1 MPPPPR
7 PPPQRP
13 ASTRAGRVNLFS
25 SQPPPL
31 PNQRNP
37 PHRRLPLPPLPPRR
51 RRPKNHDERPPSQE
65 QERAAAGPG
74 AHSPA
79 FRAAH
84 LRTAYRKP
92 VPPVAASGEG
102 EALLAADPTD
112 AAAGRA
118 VVVGPSGLSFRL
130 PGAPFDF
137 QFSYSEAP
145 RAPPLAIREP
155 AFLPFAPP
163 TMPRPW
169 TGKAPLLT
177 KEEKARRRGVRL
189 HTPLGQEPPKTVS
202 AHGIMMEVRG
212 RRQLDLARV
221 SPGDGRS
228 REEVLGE
235 PLTRAEVRAL
245 VKPHISHNRQLNIG
259 RDGLT
264 HNMLEMIHCHWRRQ
278 EICKVRC
285 RGVPTVDMKNL
296 CHHLEEKSGGKVIHR
311 VGGVVFLYRG
321 RNYNPRTR
329 PRYPL
334 MLWKP
339 ATPVYP
345 KLIQEAPEGLTKEEA
360 EEMRRR
366 GHDLLPI
373 CKLAKNGI
381 YISLVKDVRDAFEG
395 NDLVKIDCEGLNP
408 SDYKKIGAKLRDLV
422 PCVLLSFDNEQI
434 LMYRG
439 KEWKSRYSKPLSL
452 IPKVPKNNPAVS
464 SDMSSSD
471 TDEAISD
478 TDEATDTN
486 TQVAIRE
493 VLGPKMFK
501 LWKSAVESSLALLL
515 DDTEVND
522 LTPDSLLSRVEEFN
536 VTSQAVEHSFPALL
550 VASDDRNSEV
560 LSAEIMEDESETGS
574 AGYQDHHLNQS
585 PDPTGDE
592 LFEFDMI
599 ERLELSAPLGSLPID
614 TMIEELKN
622 D

>member
-1 MPPPPR
+1 MPPPP

-13 ASTRAGRVNLFS
+13 APSRAGRANLFS
-25 SQPPPL
+25 SPPPPL
-31 PNQRNP
+31 PNRRNP
-37 PHRRLPLPPLPPRR
+37 QHRPLPLPPLAPRR
-51 RRPKNHDERPPSQE
+51 RHPKNHDEQPSHE
-65 QERAAAGPG
+65 QEPTAAGPRTTN
-74 AHSPA
+74 PA
-79 FRAAH
+79 FRAPH

-92 VPPVAASGEG
+92 VPPAAAAGKG

-130 PGAPFDF
+130 PDAPFDF

-177 KEEKARRRGVRL
+177 KEEKARRRGVLAAHAARAGAAEDGERPRD
-189 HTPLGQEPPKTVS
+189 HDGDEGEEAAGPGQGEPRRRQEPGGS
-202 AHGIMMEVRG
+202 AWGAAHPCRG
-212 RRQLDLARV
+212 ARARQTPYLAQPAAQHRR
-221 SPGDGRS
+221 
-228 REEVLGE
+228 
-235 PLTRAEVRAL
+235 
-245 VKPHISHNRQLNIG
+245 

-285 RGVPTVDMKNL
+285 RGVPTVDMNNL
-296 CHHLEEKSGGKVIHR
+296 CYHLEEKSGGKIIHR

-321 RNYNPRTR
+321 RNYDPRTR

-345 KLIQEAPEGLTKEEA
+345 NLIQEAPEGLTKEEA
-360 EEMRRR
+360 DEMRRKGR
-366 GHDLLPI
+366 DLLPI

-381 YISLVKDVRDAFEG
+381 YITLVKDVRDAFEA

-439 KEWKSRYSKPLSL
+439 KEWKSRYSKPLTL
-452 IPKVPKNNPAVS
+452 IPKVPKNNPSVS
-464 SDMSSSD
+464 PDLSSSD
-471 TDEAISD
+471 TV
-478 TDEATDTN
+478 EATDAK

-501 LWKSAVESSLALLL
+501 LWKSAVESSLALVL
-515 DDTEVND
+515 DDSEVNG
-522 LTPDSLLSRVEEFN
+522 LTPDSLLTRVEEFS

-550 VASDDRNSEV
+550 MANGDGNPEV
-560 LSAEIMEDESETGS
+560 LSAELMEDESETGS
-574 AGYQDHHLNQS
+574 AGHQEDQHEQS
-585 PDPTGDE
+585 PDHSDDE
-592 LFEFDMI
+592 HFEHDMF
-599 ERLELSAPLGSLPID
+599 ECLESSAPLGSLPID
-614 TMIEELKN
+614 TMVEQLNSE
-622 D
+622 

>member
-1 MPPPPR
+1 MPPPP
-7 PPPQRP
+7 PQGP
-13 ASTRAGRVNLFS
+13 VPSHAGRANLFS
-25 SQPPPL
+25 APPPPL
-31 PNQRNP
+31 SNRRYPHQRS
-37 PHRRLPLPPLPPRR
+37 LPLPPVSPGRR
-51 RRPKNHDERPPSQE
+51 DPKNHSRQPSQE
-65 QERAAAGPG
+65 VEPTDSGPRRT
-74 AHSPA
+74 ASTNPA

-92 VPPVAASGEG
+92 VPPAAAAGEG

-112 AAAGRA
+112 AASGRT

-189 HTPLGQEPPKTVS
+189 HTPLGQEPRQTVS
-202 AHGIMMEVRG
+202 AHGIMMEVRE
-212 RRQLDLARV
+212 RRQMDLARV

-235 PLTRAEVRAL
+235 PLTPSEVRAL

-296 CHHLEEKSGGKVIHR
+296 CYHLEEKSGGKVIHR

-321 RNYNPRTR
+321 RHYDPRTR

-345 KLIQEAPEGLTKEEA
+345 KLIKEAPEGLTKEEA
-360 EEMRRR
+360 DEMRRK

-381 YISLVKDVRDAFEG
+381 YITLVKDVRDAFEG
-395 NDLVKIDCEGLNP
+395 NDL
-408 SDYKKIGAKLRDLV
+408 DLV
-422 PCVLLSFDNEQI
+422 PCVLLSFDDEQI

-439 KEWKSRYSKPLSL
+439 KEWKSRYSKPLTL
-452 IPKVPKNNPAVS
+452 IPKVPKNNLAMS
-464 SDMSSSD
+464 SDMNSSD
-471 TDEAISD
+471 TD
-478 TDEATDTN
+478 
-486 TQVAIRE
+486 QVAIRE
-493 VLGPKMFK
+493 VLRPKMFK
-501 LWKSAVESSLALLL
+501 LWKSAVDSSLALLL
-515 DDTEVND
+515 DDAEAND
-522 LTPDSLLSRVEEFN
+522 LAPDSLLTLVEEFS
-536 VTSQAVEHSFPALL
+536 VTSQAAEHSFPALL
-550 VASDDRNSEV
+550 VTNGEV
-560 LSAEIMEDESETGS
+560 NTESLSAEYINDEPETSIFGNEE
-574 AGYQDHHLNQS
+574 GRQLEQS
-585 PDPTGDE
+585 PDLCDDE
-592 LFEFDMI
+592 HFELDMF
-599 ERLELSAPLGSLPID
+599 ERLESSVPLGSLPID
-614 TMIEELKN
+614 SMIEQLNSE
-622 D
+622 

>member
-1 MPPPPR
+1 M
-7 PPPQRP
+7 
-13 ASTRAGRVNLFS
+13 
-25 SQPPPL
+25 
-31 PNQRNP
+31 
-37 PHRRLPLPPLPPRR
+37 
-51 RRPKNHDERPPSQE
+51 
-65 QERAAAGPG
+65 
-74 AHSPA
+74 
-79 FRAAH
+79 
-84 LRTAYRKP
+84 
-92 VPPVAASGEG
+92 PPVAASGEG
-102 EALLAADPTD
+102 EALLAADPDD
-112 AAAGRA
+112 AASGRA

-130 PGAPFDF
+130 PDAPFDF

-189 HTPLGQEPPKTVS
+189 HTPLGQEPPQTVS

-212 RRQLDLARV
+212 RRQRDLARV

-228 REEVLGE
+228 REGVLGE
-235 PLTRAEVRAL
+235 PLTSAEVRAL

-296 CHHLEEKSGGKVIHR
+296 CYHLEEKSGGKVIHR

-321 RNYNPRTR
+321 RHYDPRTR

-345 KLIQEAPEGLTKEEA
+345 KLIQGAPEGLTKDEA
-360 EEMRRR
+360 DEMRRKGR
-366 GHDLLPI
+366 DLPPI

-381 YISLVKDVRDAFEG
+381 YITLVKDVQDAFEA
-395 NDLVKIDCEGLNP
+395 NDLAKIDCEGLNP

-439 KEWKSRYSKPLSL
+439 KEWKSRYSKPLTL
-452 IPKVPKNNPAVS
+452 IPKVPKSNPAVS
-464 SDMSSSD
+464 FDMSGSD
-471 TDEAISD
+471 EVIDAH
-478 TDEATDTN
+478 

-493 VLGPKMFK
+493 VLRPKMFK
-501 LWKSAVESSLALLL
+501 LWENAVDSSLALLL
-515 DDTEVND
+515 EDTEANN
-522 LTPDSLLSRVEEFN
+522 LTPDSLLKRVEEFS
-536 VTSQAVEHSFPALL
+536 VASQAVEHSFPALL
-550 VASDDRNSEV
+550 VTDSEV
-560 LSAEIMEDESETGS
+560 NMESLSAEYINDESETS
-574 AGYQDHHLNQS
+574 IAGNKEGQLEQS
-585 PDPTGDE
+585 PLHEDE
-592 LFEFDMI
+592 NFELDML
-599 ERLELSAPLGSLPID
+599 ERLESSAPLGSLPID
-614 TMIEELKN
+614 TMIKQLNGE
-622 D
+622 

>member
-1 MPPPPR
+1 MAPPPPPPSPSPQR
-7 PPPQRP
+7 PPP
-13 ASTRAGRVNLFS
+13 SRAGGANLFS
-25 SQPPPL
+25 SPPPPL
-31 PNQRNP
+31 PNLHDP
-37 PHRRLPLPPLPPRR
+37 SHRPIPSPPPLPSRSHRHLPRR
-51 RRPKNHDERPPSQE
+51 RHGQPPPSTTN
-65 QERAAAGPG
+65 
-74 AHSPA
+74 PA
-79 FRAAH
+79 FRTPH
-84 LRTAYRKP
+84 LRTSYRKP
-92 VPPVAASGEG
+92 IPPVTASSSGDET
-102 EALLAADPTD
+102 LLAADTAEAED
-112 AAAGRA
+112 GRA
-118 VVVGPSGLSFRL
+118 VVVGPSGVSFRL

-145 RAPPLAIREP
+145 GAAPLAIREP

-189 HTPLGQEPPKTVS
+189 HRPLGEAPPERVS
-202 AHGIMMEVRG
+202 AHGIVMEVRG
-212 RRQLDLARV
+212 RRKLDLARV

-235 PLTRAEVRAL
+235 PLTAAEVRDL

-278 EICKVRC
+278 EICK
-285 RGVPTVDMKNL
+285 
-296 CHHLEEKSGGKVIHR
+296 EKSGGKVIHR

-360 EEMRRR
+360 DEMRRR
-366 GHDLLPI
+366 GQDLRPI

-381 YISLVKDVRDAFEG
+381 YIYLVRDVRDAFEG

-422 PCVLLSFDNEQI
+422 PCILLSFDNEQI
-434 LMYRG
+434 LMFRG
-439 KEWKSRYSKPLSL
+439 KKWKSRYPKPLTL
-452 IPKVPKNNPAVS
+452 VPKIRKDNLPIS
-464 SDMSSSD
+464 SDESSS
-471 TDEAISD
+471 
-478 TDEATDTN
+478 DEATDADDYMTE
-486 TQVAIRE
+486 RE
-493 VLGPKMFK
+493 VLRPRMFK
-501 LWKSAVESSLALLL
+501 LWTNAIESSVALLL
-515 DDTEVND
+515 DNTEVD
-522 LTPDSLLSRVEEFN
+522 ALTPDSLLTRVEDFS

-550 VASDDRNSEV
+550 VANDEANSDVLNAECSEDRP
-560 LSAEIMEDESETGS
+560 ETGTIVP
-574 AGYQDHHLNQS
+574 QQNEFTQPPDVTEDDH
-585 PDPTGDE
+585 
-592 LFEFDMI
+592 FEDDML
-599 ERLELSAPLGSLPID
+599 ERLESSVPLGALPID
-614 TMIEELKN
+614 AVVKQLDEE
-622 D
+622 

>member
-1 MPPPPR
+1 MPPPP

-13 ASTRAGRVNLFS
+13 APSRAGRANLFS
-25 SQPPPL
+25 SPPPPL
-31 PNQRNP
+31 PNRRNP
-37 PHRRLPLPPLPPRR
+37 LHRPLPLPPLPPRR
-51 RRPKNHDERPPSQE
+51 RHPKNHDEQPSRE
-65 QERAAAGPG
+65 QEPTAAGPRTTN
-74 AHSPA
+74 PA
-79 FRAAH
+79 FQAPH

-92 VPPVAASGEG
+92 VPPAAAAGKG

-130 PGAPFDF
+130 PDAPFDF

-169 TGKAPLLT
+169 TGKAPLLS

-212 RRQLDLARV
+212 RRQRDLARV
-221 SPGDGRS
+221 SPGDGRT

-285 RGVPTVDMKNL
+285 RGVPTVDMNNL
-296 CHHLEEKSGGKVIHR
+296 CYHLEEKSGGKIIHR

-321 RNYNPRTR
+321 RNYDPRTR

-360 EEMRRR
+360 DEMRRKGR
-366 GHDLLPI
+366 DLLPI

-381 YISLVKDVRDAFEG
+381 YITLVKDVQDAFEA

-439 KEWKSRYSKPLSL
+439 KEWKSRYSKPLTL
-452 IPKVPKNNPAVS
+452 IPKVPKNNPSVS
-464 SDMSSSD
+464 PDLSSSD
-471 TDEAISD
+471 TV
-478 TDEATDTN
+478 EATDAN

-501 LWKSAVESSLALLL
+501 LWKSAVESSLALVL
-515 DDTEVND
+515 DDAEVNG
-522 LTPDSLLSRVEEFN
+522 LTPDSLLTRVEEFS

-550 VASDDRNSEV
+550 MANGDGNPEV
-560 LSAEIMEDESETGS
+560 LNAELMEDESETGS
-574 AGYQDHHLNQS
+574 AGHQEDQHEQS
-585 PDPTGDE
+585 PDHSDDKH
-592 LFEFDMI
+592 FEHDMF
-599 ERLELSAPLGSLPID
+599 ERLESSVPLGSLPID
-614 TMIEELKN
+614 TMIEQLNSE
-622 D
+622 

>member
-1 MPPPPR
+1 MPP

-13 ASTRAGRVNLFS
+13 APSRAGRVNLFS
-25 SQPPPL
+25 APPPPL
-31 PNQRNP
+31 SNRRYPQ
-37 PHRRLPLPPLPPRR
+37 HRSLSLPPLPPRR
-51 RRPKNHDERPPSQE
+51 RPPKDYAE
-65 QERAAAGPG
+65 QHSEEHEPTDSGPRASAATNNN
-74 AHSPA
+74 PA

-92 VPPVAASGEG
+92 VPRVAAAGEG
-102 EALLAADPTD
+102 EALLAADPAD
-112 AAAGRA
+112 AASGRA

-189 HTPLGQEPPKTVS
+189 HTPLGQEPPQTVS
-202 AHGIMMEVRG
+202 PHGIMMEVRG
-212 RRQLDLARV
+212 RRQRDLARV
-221 SPGDGRS
+221 SPGDGRT

-235 PLTRAEVRAL
+235 PLTPAEVRAL

-264 HNMLEMIHCHWRRQ
+264 HNMLEMVHCHWRRQ

-285 RGVPTVDMKNL
+285 RGVPTVDMNNL
-296 CHHLEEKSGGKVIHR
+296 CYHLEEKSGGKVIHR
-311 VGGVVFLYRG
+311 VGGVIFLYRG
-321 RNYNPRTR
+321 RHYDPRTR

-345 KLIQEAPEGLTKEEA
+345 KLIKEAPEGLTKEEA
-360 EEMRRR
+360 DEMRRK
-366 GHDLLPI
+366 GCVLPPI

-381 YISLVKDVRDAFEG
+381 YITLVKDVRDAFEG

-439 KEWKSRYSKPLSL
+439 KEWKSRYSKPLTL
-452 IPKVPKNNPAVS
+452 IPKVPKNYPTMPLPSSVS
-464 SDMSSSD
+464 VSDVD
-471 TDEAISD
+471 D
-478 TDEATDTN
+478 ATDADEVT
-486 TQVAIRE
+486 VRE
-493 VLGPKMFK
+493 VLRLKMFK
-501 LWKSAVESSLALLL
+501 LWESAVDSSLALLL
-515 DDTEVND
+515 DEAEANH
-522 LTPDSLLSRVEEFN
+522 LTPDSLLTRVEEFS

-550 VASDDRNSEV
+550 VASREADTES
-560 LSAEIMEDESETGS
+560 LSAEYINDESETS
-574 AGYQDHHLNQS
+574 IAGNEEDQLEQT
-585 PDPTGDE
+585 PDLSSDE
-592 LFEFDMI
+592 HFELDML
-599 ERLELSAPLGSLPID
+599 ERLESSVPLGSLPID
-614 TMIEELKN
+614 TMIEQLNSE
-622 D
+622 

>member
-1 MPPPPR
+1 MPPP

-13 ASTRAGRVNLFS
+13 APSRAARANLFS
-25 SQPPPL
+25 APPPPL
-31 PNQRNP
+31 SNRRYPQ
-37 PHRRLPLPPLPPRR
+37 HRSLPLPPLPPRR
-51 RRPKNHDERPPSQE
+51 RHPKNHAE
-65 QERAAAGPG
+65 QHSEEHEPKGGGPRATAATN
-74 AHSPA
+74 SPA

-92 VPPVAASGEG
+92 VPRVAAAGEG
-102 EALLAADPTD
+102 EALLAADPAD
-112 AAAGRA
+112 AASGRA

-189 HTPLGQEPPKTVS
+189 HTPLGQEPPQTVS
-202 AHGIMMEVRG
+202 PHGIMMEVRD
-212 RRQLDLARV
+212 RRQRDLARV
-221 SPGDGRS
+221 SPGDGRT

-235 PLTRAEVRAL
+235 PLTPAEVHAL

-264 HNMLEMIHCHWRRQ
+264 HNMLEMVHCHWRRQ

-285 RGVPTVDMKNL
+285 RGVPTVDMNNL
-296 CHHLEEKSGGKVIHR
+296 CYHLEEKSGGKVIHR

-321 RNYNPRTR
+321 RNYDPRTR
-329 PRYPL
+329 PHYPL

-345 KLIQEAPEGLTKEEA
+345 KLIKEAPEGLTKEEA
-360 EEMRRR
+360 DEMRRKGR
-366 GHDLLPI
+366 DLPPI

-381 YISLVKDVRDAFEG
+381 YITLVKDVRDAFEG

-439 KEWKSRYSKPLSL
+439 KEWKSRYWKPLTL
-452 IPKVPKNNPAVS
+452 IPKVPNNYPTMPSDVS
-464 SDMSSSD
+464 GSDVN
-471 TDEAISD
+471 
-478 TDEATDTN
+478 EATDADEVT
-486 TQVAIRE
+486 VRE
-493 VLGPKMFK
+493 VLRPKMFK
-501 LWKSAVESSLALLL
+501 LWKSAVDSSLALLL
-515 DDTEVND
+515 DDAEANH
-522 LTPDSLLSRVEEFN
+522 LTPDSLLTRVEEFSI
-536 VTSQAVEHSFPALL
+536 TSQAVEHSFPALL
-550 VASDDRNSEV
+550 VANCEMNTESP
-560 LSAEIMEDESETGS
+560 SAEYTIDEPGTSI
-574 AGYQDHHLNQS
+574 ARNQDDQLEQT
-585 PDPTGDE
+585 PDLSSDE
-592 LFEFDMI
+592 HFELDML
-599 ERLELSAPLGSLPID
+599 ERLESSAPLGSLPID
-614 TMIEELKN
+614 TMIEQLNSE
-622 D
+622 

>member
-1 MPPPPR
+1 MPP

-13 ASTRAGRVNLFS
+13 ASSRAGRANLFS
-25 SQPPPL
+25 SPPPSL
-31 PNQRNP
+31 PKPRNLQN
-37 PHRRLPLPPLPPRR
+37 RSVPLPPLPRR
-51 RRPKNHDERPPSQE
+51 RRHPRNHDELPSQE
-65 QERAAAGPG
+65 QQLTDPAPRTNTTN
-74 AHSPA
+74 PA
-79 FRAAH
+79 FRTAH

-189 HTPLGQEPPKTVS
+189 HTPLGQEPPQTVS

-235 PLTRAEVRAL
+235 PLTPAEVRAL

-285 RGVPTVDMKNL
+285 RGVPTVDMNNL
-296 CHHLEEKSGGKVIHR
+296 CYHLEEKSGGKVIHR
-311 VGGVVFLYRG
+311 VGGVIFLYRG
-321 RNYNPRTR
+321 RHYDPRTR

-339 ATPVYP
+339 ATPVFP
-345 KLIQEAPEGLTKEEA
+345 KLIKEVPEGLTKEEA
-360 EEMRRR
+360 DEMRRK

-439 KEWKSRYSKPLSL
+439 KEWKSRYSKPLTL
-452 IPKVPKNNPAVS
+452 IPKNNLAMPSDVS
-464 SDMSSSD
+464 
-471 TDEAISD
+471 TSD
-478 TDEATDTN
+478 TDEATDAN
-486 TQVAIRE
+486 NQVAIRE
-493 VLGPKMFK
+493 VLRPKMFK
-501 LWKSAVESSLALLL
+501 LWKSALESSLALLL
-515 DDTEVND
+515 DDAEVND
-522 LTPDSLLSRVEEFN
+522 LTPDSLLTRVEEFS

-550 VASDDRNSEV
+550 VGNGEGNPEV
-560 LSAEIMEDESETGS
+560 LSAEHIEDESDTGGP
-574 AGYQDHHLNQS
+574 GYQEGPFEQS
-585 PDPTGDE
+585 PDHSDDE
-592 LFEFDMI
+592 HFEFDMF
-599 ERLELSAPLGSLPID
+599 ERMESSAPLGSLPID
-614 TMIEELKN
+614 TMIERMNSE
-622 D
+622 

>member
-1 MPPPPR
+1 MPP

-13 ASTRAGRVNLFS
+13 APSRAGRANLFS
-25 SQPPPL
+25 APPPPL
-31 PNQRNP
+31 CNRHYPQ
-37 PHRRLPLPPLPPRR
+37 HCSLPLPPLSPRR
-51 RRPKNHDERPPSQE
+51 RHPKNHAEQRSQE
-65 QERAAAGPG
+65 QQEPADGGPRATT
-74 AHSPA
+74 SNDNPA

-92 VPPVAASGEG
+92 VPPVAAAGGG
-102 EALLAADPTD
+102 EALLAADPAD
-112 AAAGRA
+112 AASGRA

-137 QFSYSEAP
+137 QFSYSEGP

-189 HTPLGQEPPKTVS
+189 HTPLGQEPPQTVS
-202 AHGIMMEVRG
+202 PHGIMMEVRG
-212 RRQLDLARV
+212 RRQRDLARV
-221 SPGDGRS
+221 SPGDGRT
-228 REEVLGE
+228 RDEVLGE
-235 PLTRAEVRAL
+235 PLTPAEVRAL

-296 CHHLEEKSGGKVIHR
+296 CYHLEEKSGGKVIHR

-321 RNYNPRTR
+321 RHYDPRTR

-345 KLIQEAPEGLTKEEA
+345 KLIREVPEGLTKEEA
-360 EEMRRR
+360 DEMRSKGR
-366 GHDLLPI
+366 DLPPI

-381 YISLVKDVRDAFEG
+381 YITLVKDVRDAFEG

-439 KEWKSRYSKPLSL
+439 KEWKSRYSKPLTL
-452 IPKVPKNNPAVS
+452 IPKVPKNNPTVS
-464 SDMSSSD
+464 SHVSGSD
-471 TDEAISD
+471 A
-478 TDEATDTN
+478 DEATDVGA
-486 TQVAIRE
+486 QVAVRE
-493 VLGPKMFK
+493 VLRPKMFK
-501 LWKSAVESSLALLL
+501 LWKSAVDSSLALLL
-515 DDTEVND
+515 DDAEANN
-522 LTPDSLLSRVEEFN
+522 LTPDSLLTRVEEFSI
-536 VTSQAVEHSFPALL
+536 TSQAVEHSFPALV
-550 VASDDRNSEV
+550 VANHEV
-560 LSAEIMEDESETGS
+560 NTESISAEYINDESETS
-574 AGYQDHHLNQS
+574 IAAGNQEENQLEQS
-585 PDPTGDE
+585 PDLSNDE
-592 LFEFDMI
+592 QFELDML
-599 ERLELSAPLGSLPID
+599 ERLESSVPLGSLPID
-614 TMIEELKN
+614 TMMEQLNSE
-622 D
+622 

>member
-1 MPPPPR
+1 MPP

-13 ASTRAGRVNLFS
+13 APSRAGRANLFS
-25 SQPPPL
+25 APPPPL
-31 PNQRNP
+31 SNRRYPQ
-37 PHRRLPLPPLPPRR
+37 HRSLPLPPLPPRR
-51 RRPKNHDERPPSQE
+51 RHPKNHADQHSEEHEPTDGGP
-65 QERAAAGPG
+65 RATTATN
-74 AHSPA
+74 SPA

-92 VPPVAASGEG
+92 VPRVAAAGEG
-102 EALLAADPTD
+102 EALLAADPAD
-112 AAAGRA
+112 AASGRA

-169 TGKAPLLT
+169 TGRAPLLT

-189 HTPLGQEPPKTVS
+189 HTPLGQEPPQTVS
-202 AHGIMMEVRG
+202 PHGIMMEVRD
-212 RRQLDLARV
+212 RRQRDLGKV
-221 SPGDGRS
+221 SPGDGRT

-235 PLTRAEVRAL
+235 PLTPAEVRAL

-264 HNMLEMIHCHWRRQ
+264 HNMLEMVHCHWRRQ

-285 RGVPTVDMKNL
+285 RGVPTVDMNNL
-296 CHHLEEKSGGKVIHR
+296 CYHLEEKSGGKVIHR

-321 RNYNPRTR
+321 RHYDPRTR

-339 ATPVYP
+339 ASPVYP
-345 KLIQEAPEGLTKEEA
+345 KLIKEAPEGLTKEEA
-360 EEMRRR
+360 DEMRRKGR
-366 GHDLLPI
+366 DLPPI

-381 YISLVKDVRDAFEG
+381 YITLVKDVRDAFEG
-395 NDLVKIDCEGLNP
+395 NDLAKIDCEGLNP

-439 KEWKSRYSKPLSL
+439 KEWKSRYSKPLTL
-452 IPKVPKNNPAVS
+452 IPKVPKNYPMSSNVTS
-464 SDMSSSD
+464 SDVDED
-471 TDEAISD
+471 TDAD
-478 TDEATDTN
+478 KVT
-486 TQVAIRE
+486 VRE
-493 VLGPKMFK
+493 VLRPKIFK
-501 LWKSAVESSLALLL
+501 LWESAVDSSLALLL
-515 DDTEVND
+515 DDAEANH
-522 LTPDSLLSRVEEFN
+522 LTPDSLLTRVEEFN
-536 VTSQAVEHSFPALL
+536 ITSQAVEHSFPALL
-550 VASDDRNSEV
+550 VANCEV
-560 LSAEIMEDESETGS
+560 NAESPSAEYINDESETSIAGS
-574 AGYQDHHLNQS
+574 QEDQLEQPS
-585 PDPTGDE
+585 DLSSDE
-592 LFEFDMI
+592 HFELDML
-599 ERLELSAPLGSLPID
+599 ERLESSVPLGSLPID
-614 TMIEELKN
+614 TMIEQLNSE
-622 D
+622 

>member
-1 MPPPPR
+1 MP

-13 ASTRAGRVNLFS
+13 VPSRTGRVNLFS
-25 SQPPPL
+25 APPPPL
-31 PNQRNP
+31 SNRRNP
-37 PHRRLPLPPLPPRR
+37 QHRSLPLPPLPPRR
-51 RRPKNHDERPPSQE
+51 RDPKNHAEQPSQE
-65 QERAAAGPG
+65 QDPTDSGPRKRV
-74 AHSPA
+74 ATTNPA
-79 FRAAH
+79 FRASH

-92 VPPVAASGEG
+92 VPPVAAAGEG
-102 EALLAADPTD
+102 EALLTANPED
-112 AAAGRA
+112 AASGRA

-169 TGKAPLLT
+169 TGKPPLLT

-189 HTPLGQEPPKTVS
+189 HTPLGQEPPQTVS
-202 AHGIMMEVRG
+202 AHGIMMEVKG
-212 RRQLDLARV
+212 RRQRDLARV
-221 SPGDGRS
+221 SPGDGRI

-235 PLTRAEVRAL
+235 PLTPAEVRAL

-285 RGVPTVDMKNL
+285 RGVPTVDMNNL
-296 CHHLEEKSGGKVIHR
+296 CYHLEEKSGGKVIHR

-321 RNYNPRTR
+321 RHYNPRTR

-339 ATPVYP
+339 ATPEYP
-345 KLIQEAPEGLTKEEA
+345 KLIQETPEGLTKEEA
-360 EEMRRR
+360 DDMRRK

-381 YISLVKDVRDAFEG
+381 YITLVKDVRDAFEA
-395 NDLVKIDCEGLNP
+395 NDLAKIDCEGLNP

-422 PCVLLSFDNEQI
+422 PCVLLSFHNEQI

-439 KEWKSRYSKPLSL
+439 KEWKSRYPKPLTL
-452 IPKVPKNNPAVS
+452 IPKVPKDDPAVS

-471 TDEAISD
+471 EVTDAH
-478 TDEATDTN
+478 
-486 TQVAIRE
+486 TQVAMRE
-493 VLGPKMFK
+493 VLRPKMFK
-501 LWKSAVESSLALLL
+501 LWKSAVDSSLALLL
-515 DDTEVND
+515 DDTEAND
-522 LTPDSLLSRVEEFN
+522 LTPDSLLTKVEEFSI
-536 VTSQAVEHSFPALL
+536 TSQAVEHSFPALL
-550 VASDDRNSEV
+550 VADGEV
-560 LSAEIMEDESETGS
+560 NTELSAEYINDESEKS
-574 AGYQDHHLNQS
+574 IAGNKEGQLEQQS
-585 PDPTGDE
+585 LHEDE
-592 LFEFDMI
+592 NFELDMF
-599 ERLELSAPLGSLPID
+599 ERLESSAPLGSLPID
-614 TMIEELKN
+614 IMINQLNSE
-622 D
+622 

>member
-1 MPPPPR
+1 MPPPQ
-7 PPPQRP
+7 PQRP
-13 ASTRAGRVNLFS
+13 GPSRAGRANLFS
-25 SQPPPL
+25 APPPPL
-31 PNQRNP
+31 SNLYDPQHRSLPVP
-37 PHRRLPLPPLPPRR
+37 PLPSHRRLPQNRR
-51 RRPKNHDERPPSQE
+51 HERPPR
-65 QERAAAGPG
+65 EREPPSAP
-74 AHSPA
+74 SNEKENTNPA
-79 FRAAH
+79 FRAPH

-92 VPPVAASGEG
+92 VPPVAAAGEG
-102 EALLAADPTD
+102 EALLAADPRD
-112 AAAGRA
+112 AAEGRS
-118 VVVGPSGLSFRL
+118 VVVGPSGVSFRL

-145 RAPPLAIREP
+145 RTVPLAIREP

-177 KEEKARRRGVRL
+177 KGEKARRRGMRL

-212 RRQLDLARV
+212 RRQRDLARV
-221 SPGDGRS
+221 NPGDGRN

-235 PLTRAEVRAL
+235 PLTPAEVRAL

-264 HNMLEMIHCHWRRQ
+264 HNMLEMVHCHWRRQ

-285 RGVPTVDMKNL
+285 RGVPTVDMNNL

-345 KLIQEAPEGLTKEEA
+345 KLIQQAPEGLTKEEA
-360 EEMRRR
+360 DEMRRR
-366 GHDLLPI
+366 GQDLLPI

-395 NDLVKIDCEGLNP
+395 HDLVKINCEGLNP

-422 PCVLLSFDNEQI
+422 PCVLLSFDNEHI
-434 LMYRG
+434 LMFRG
-439 KEWKSRYSKPLSL
+439 KEWKSRYSKPLTL
-452 IPKVPKNNPAVS
+452 IPKIRKNYLATSP
-464 SDMSSSD
+464 DESSSD
-471 TDEAISD
+471 ESTDAD
-478 TDEATDTN
+478 DHLA
-486 TQVAIRE
+486 VRE
-493 VLGPKMFK
+493 VLRPRMFK
-501 LWKSAVESSLALLL
+501 LWTNAIESSVALLL
-515 DDTEVND
+515 DDAEAD
-522 LTPDSLLSRVEEFN
+522 ALTPDLLLTRVEDFS

-550 VASDDRNSEV
+550 VANDEAIPDVLNAEHTEDEPETGRVETQENGFRVSPDNSE
-560 LSAEIMEDESETGS
+560 D
-574 AGYQDHHLNQS
+574 DH
-585 PDPTGDE
+585 
-592 LFEFDMI
+592 FEHDML

-614 TMIEELKN
+614 TVVKQLN
-622 D
+622 DE

>member
-1 MPPPPR
+1 MSP

-13 ASTRAGRVNLFS
+13 SPSRAGRANLFS
-25 SQPPPL
+25 SPPPPL
-31 PNQRNP
+31 PNCYDPKHRRPAP
-37 PHRRLPLPPLPPRR
+37 PPLPSARRLPSNRR
-51 RRPKNHDERPPSQE
+51 RRHDQPPNPTT
-65 QERAAAGPG
+65 GNG
-74 AHSPA
+74 GNPA
-79 FRAAH
+79 FRAPH

-92 VPPVAASGEG
+92 VPPVAAAGEG
-102 EALLAADPTD
+102 EALLAADASD
-112 AAAGRA
+112 AADGRA

-137 QFSYSEAP
+137 RFSYSECP
-145 RAPPLAIREP
+145 RAPPVAIREP

-189 HTPLGQEPPKTVS
+189 HTPLGEEAPRTVS

-212 RRQLDLARV
+212 RRKLDLARV

-235 PLTRAEVRAL
+235 PLTAAEVRDL

-296 CHHLEEKSGGKVIHR
+296 CYHLEEKSGGKVIHR

-360 EEMRRR
+360 DEMRRR
-366 GHDLLPI
+366 GKDLLPI

-381 YISLVKDVRDAFEG
+381 YIYLVRDVRDAFEG
-395 NDLVKIDCEGLNP
+395 SDLVKIDCEGLNP
-408 SDYKKIGAKLRDLV
+408 SDYKKIGAKLRV
-422 PCVLLSFDNEQI
+422 Q
-434 LMYRG
+434 
-439 KEWKSRYSKPLSL
+439 L
-452 IPKVPKNNPAVS
+452 IPMPFSVS
-464 SDMSSSD
+464 CHC
-471 TDEAISD
+471 
-478 TDEATDTN
+478 
-486 TQVAIRE
+486 R
-493 VLGPKMFK
+493 
-501 LWKSAVESSLALLL
+501 
-515 DDTEVND
+515 
-522 LTPDSLLSRVEEFN
+522 
-536 VTSQAVEHSFPALL
+536 
-550 VASDDRNSEV
+550 
-560 LSAEIMEDESETGS
+560 
-574 AGYQDHHLNQS
+574 
-585 PDPTGDE
+585 
-592 LFEFDMI
+592 
-599 ERLELSAPLGSLPID
+599 
-614 TMIEELKN
+614 
-622 D
+622 

>member
-1 MPPPPR
+1 MPPPPPPPR
-7 PPPQRP
+7 P
-13 ASTRAGRVNLFS
+13 ASSRAGRANLFS
-25 SQPPPL
+25 SPPPPL
-31 PNQRNP
+31 PNRRDPQ
-37 PHRRLPLPPLPPRR
+37 HRPVPLPPLPTRR
-51 RRPKNHDERPPSQE
+51 RYPKNHEERLPHGRQ
-65 QERAAAGPG
+65 QTGPAPRTG
-74 AHSPA
+74 TDTNPA
-79 FRAAH
+79 FRTAH
-84 LRTAYRKP
+84 LRTSYRKP
-92 VPPVAASGEG
+92 VPPVAAAGDG

-112 AAAGRA
+112 AEAGRA
-118 VVVGPSGLSFRL
+118 VVVGPTGLSFRL

-189 HTPLGQEPPKTVS
+189 HTPLGQEPPPTVS

-212 RRQLDLARV
+212 RRQMDLARV
-221 SPGDGRS
+221 SPGDGRT

-264 HNMLEMIHCHWRRQ
+264 HNMLEMIHCHWRHQ

-285 RGVPTVDMKNL
+285 RGVPTVDMNNL

-321 RNYNPRTR
+321 RNYDPRTR

-360 EEMRRR
+360 DEMRRK
-366 GHDLLPI
+366 GNDLLPI

-381 YISLVKDVRDAFEG
+381 YISLVKDVRDAFEA
-395 NDLVKIDCEGLNP
+395 NELAKIDCEGLNP

-439 KEWKSRYSKPLSL
+439 KEWKSRYSKPLTL
-452 IPKVPKNNPAVS
+452 IPKVPKKNLAMLSDVS
-464 SDMSSSD
+464 TSD
-471 TDEAISD
+471 TDES
-478 TDEATDTN
+478 TDDNA
-486 TQVAIRE
+486 QVEIRE

-501 LWKSAVESSLALLL
+501 LWKSAVDSSLALLL
-515 DDTEVND
+515 DDAEAKD
-522 LTPDSLLSRVEEFN
+522 LTPDLLLTKVEEFSI
-536 VTSQAVEHSFPALL
+536 TSQAVEHSFPALL
-550 VASDDRNSEV
+550 VTNGERNPEV
-560 LSAEIMEDESETGS
+560 LSDDESETSGI
-574 AGYQDHHLNQS
+574 GNQDQFEQPPNLS
-585 PDPTGDE
+585 DDE
-592 LFEFDMI
+592 HFEFDML
-599 ERLELSAPLGSLPID
+599 ERLESSAPLGSLPID
-614 TMIEELKN
+614 AMIEQLNSE
-622 D
+622 

>member
-1 MPPPPR
+1 MPPPP
-7 PPPQRP
+7 PSQRP
-13 ASTRAGRVNLFS
+13 ASSRAGRANLFS
-25 SQPPPL
+25 SPPPPL
-31 PNQRNP
+31 PNRRNP
-37 PHRRLPLPPLPPRR
+37 QHRSLPLPPLPSRR
-51 RRPKNHDERPPSQE
+51 RLPSNHDEQPSHGQQQRE
-65 QERAAAGPG
+65 PLRRTAPAAN
-74 AHSPA
+74 PA
-79 FRAAH
+79 FRTAH
-84 LRTAYRKP
+84 LRTSYRKP
-92 VPPVAASGEG
+92 VPPVAAAGEG
-102 EALLAADPTD
+102 EALLADDPTD
-112 AAAGRA
+112 AACGRA

-130 PGAPFDF
+130 PDAPFDF

-189 HTPLGQEPPKTVS
+189 HTPLGQETPQTVS
-202 AHGIMMEVRG
+202 PHGIMMEVRG

-278 EICKVRC
+278 EVCKVRC
-285 RGVPTVDMKNL
+285 RGVPTVDMDNI
-296 CHHLEEKSGGKVIHR
+296 CYHLEEKSGGKVIHR

-321 RNYNPRTR
+321 RNYDPRTR

-339 ATPVYP
+339 ASPVYP

-360 EEMRRR
+360 DEMKRKGR
-366 GHDLLPI
+366 DLLPI

-381 YISLVKDVRDAFEG
+381 YISLVKDVQDAFEA
-395 NDLVKIDCEGLNP
+395 NEIAKIDCEGLNP
-408 SDYKKIGAKLRDLV
+408 SDFKKIGAKLRDLV

-439 KEWKSRYSKPLSL
+439 KEWKSRYSKPLKL
-452 IPKVPKNNPAVS
+452 IPKVPKKNLAMPSDVS
-464 SDMSSSD
+464 TSD
-471 TDEAISD
+471 TDEASD
-478 TDEATDTN
+478 TDAE
-486 TQVAIRE
+486 VPIRQ
-493 VLGPKMFK
+493 VLGPKIFK
-501 LWKSAVESSLALLL
+501 LWKNAVDSSLALLL
-515 DDTEVND
+515 DDAEVVT
-522 LTPDSLLSRVEEFN
+522 LTPDSLLTKVEEFSI
-536 VTSQAVEHSFPALL
+536 TSQAVEHSFPALL
-550 VASDDRNSEV
+550 VANGEVNSEV
-560 LSAEIMEDESETGS
+560 LSTEYIDDESQTSWVG
-574 AGYQDHHLNQS
+574 NQEDQFEQS
-585 PDPTGDE
+585 TDLSKDE
-592 LFEFDMI
+592 HFDFDML
-599 ERLELSAPLGSLPID
+599 ERLESSAPLGSLPID
-614 TMIEELKN
+614 AMIEQLNSE
-622 D
+622 

>member
-1 MPPPPR
+1 MPP

-13 ASTRAGRVNLFS
+13 APFRAGRANLFS
-25 SQPPPL
+25 APPPPL
-31 PNQRNP
+31 CNRRYPQ
-37 PHRRLPLPPLPPRR
+37 HRSLPLPPLPPRR
-51 RRPKNHDERPPSQE
+51 CHPKNHAEQRSQE
-65 QERAAAGPG
+65 QQEPADGGPRATT
-74 AHSPA
+74 SNDNPA

-92 VPPVAASGEG
+92 VPPVAAAGGG
-102 EALLAADPTD
+102 EALLAADPAD
-112 AAAGRA
+112 AASGRA

-137 QFSYSEAP
+137 QFSYSEGP

-189 HTPLGQEPPKTVS
+189 HTPLGQEPPQTVS
-202 AHGIMMEVRG
+202 PHGIMMEVRG
-212 RRQLDLARV
+212 RRQRDLARV
-221 SPGDGRS
+221 SPGDGRT
-228 REEVLGE
+228 RDEVLGE
-235 PLTRAEVRAL
+235 PLTPAEVRAL

-296 CHHLEEKSGGKVIHR
+296 CYHLEEKSGGKVIHR

-321 RNYNPRTR
+321 RHYDPRTR

-345 KLIQEAPEGLTKEEA
+345 KLIREVPEGLTEEEA
-360 EEMRRR
+360 DEMRSKGR
-366 GHDLLPI
+366 DLPPI

-381 YISLVKDVRDAFEG
+381 YITLVKDVRDAFEG
-395 NDLVKIDCEGLNP
+395 NDQVKIDCDGLNP
-408 SDYKKIGAKLRDLV
+408 SDYKKIGAKLR
-422 PCVLLSFDNEQI
+422 I

-439 KEWKSRYSKPLSL
+439 EEWKSRYSKPLTL
-452 IPKVPKNNPAVS
+452 IPKVPKNNPTVS
-464 SDMSSSD
+464 SDVSGSD
-471 TDEAISD
+471 A
-478 TDEATDTN
+478 DEATN
-486 TQVAIRE
+486 VSAQVAVRE
-493 VLGPKMFK
+493 VLRPKMFK
-501 LWKSAVESSLALLL
+501 LWKSAVDSSLALLL
-515 DDTEVND
+515 DDAEAND
-522 LTPDSLLSRVEEFN
+522 LTPDLLLTRVEEFSI
-536 VTSQAVEHSFPALL
+536 TSQAVEHSFPALV
-550 VASDDRNSEV
+550 VANHEV
-560 LSAEIMEDESETGS
+560 NTESISAEYINDESETS
-574 AGYQDHHLNQS
+574 IAAVNQEENQLEQS
-585 PDPTGDE
+585 PDLSNDE
-592 LFEFDMI
+592 QFELDML
-599 ERLELSAPLGSLPID
+599 ERLESSVPLGSLPID
-614 TMIEELKN
+614 TMMEQLNSE
-622 D
+622 

>member
-1 MPPPPR
+1 M
-7 PPPQRP
+7 
-13 ASTRAGRVNLFS
+13 
-25 SQPPPL
+25 
-31 PNQRNP
+31 
-37 PHRRLPLPPLPPRR
+37 PLPPVSPRR
-51 RRPKNHDERPPSQE
+51 RDPKKHSQQPSQE
-65 QERAAAGPG
+65 EPTDSGPTRTVTTN
-74 AHSPA
+74 PA

-92 VPPVAASGEG
+92 VPPAAAAGEG

-112 AAAGRA
+112 AASGRA

-189 HTPLGQEPPKTVS
+189 HTPLGQEPPQTVS
-202 AHGIMMEVRG
+202 AHGIMMEVRE
-212 RRQLDLARV
+212 RRKMDLARV

-235 PLTRAEVRAL
+235 PLTPSEVRAL

-296 CHHLEEKSGGKVIHR
+296 CYHLEEKSGGKVIHR

-321 RNYNPRTR
+321 RHYDPKTR

-345 KLIQEAPEGLTKEEA
+345 KLIKEAPDGFTKEEA
-360 EEMRRR
+360 DEMRRK
-366 GHDLLPI
+366 GCDLLPI

-381 YISLVKDVRDAFEG
+381 YITLVKDVRDAFEG
-395 NDLVKIDCEGLNP
+395 SDLVKIDCEGLNP

-422 PCVLLSFDNEQI
+422 PCVLLSFDDEQI
-434 LMYRG
+434 LMHRG
-439 KEWKSRYSKPLSL
+439 KEWKSRYSKPFTL
-452 IPKVPKNNPAVS
+452 IPKVPKNNLAMTSVMNS
-464 SDMSSSD
+464 SDEVSD
-471 TDEAISD
+471 A
-478 TDEATDTN
+478 N

-493 VLGPKMFK
+493 VLRPKMFK
-501 LWKSAVESSLALLL
+501 LWKSAVDSSLALLL
-515 DDTEVND
+515 DDAEANN
-522 LTPDSLLSRVEEFN
+522 LTPDSLLTLVEEFS

-550 VASDDRNSEV
+550 VTNGDAGTDT
-560 LSAEIMEDESETGS
+560 LSAEYMNDESETS
-574 AGYQDHHLNQS
+574 VAGNEEGQLEQS
-585 PDPTGDE
+585 PDLRDDE
-592 LFEFDMI
+592 HFELDMF
-599 ERLELSAPLGSLPID
+599 ERLESSVPLGSLPID
-614 TMIEELKN
+614 SMIKRLNSE
-622 D
+622 

>member
-1 MPPPPR
+1 MPP

-13 ASTRAGRVNLFS
+13 APSRAGRANLFS
-25 SQPPPL
+25 APPPPL
-31 PNQRNP
+31 SNRRYPQ
-37 PHRRLPLPPLPPRR
+37 HRSLPLPPLPPRR
-51 RRPKNHDERPPSQE
+51 RHPKNHADQHSEEHEPTDGGP
-65 QERAAAGPG
+65 RATTATN
-74 AHSPA
+74 SPA

-92 VPPVAASGEG
+92 VPRVAAAGEG
-102 EALLAADPTD
+102 EALLAADPAD
-112 AAAGRA
+112 AASGRA

-169 TGKAPLLT
+169 TGRAPLLT

-189 HTPLGQEPPKTVS
+189 HTPLGQEPPQTVS
-202 AHGIMMEVRG
+202 PHGIMMEVRD
-212 RRQLDLARV
+212 RRQRDLGKV
-221 SPGDGRS
+221 SPGDGRT

-235 PLTRAEVRAL
+235 PLTPAEVRAL

-264 HNMLEMIHCHWRRQ
+264 HNMLEMVHCHWRRQ

-285 RGVPTVDMKNL
+285 RGVPTVDMNNL
-296 CHHLEEKSGGKVIHR
+296 CYHLEEKSGGKVIHR

-321 RNYNPRTR
+321 RHYDPRTR

-339 ATPVYP
+339 ASPVYP
-345 KLIQEAPEGLTKEEA
+345 KLIKEAPEGLTKEEA
-360 EEMRRR
+360 DEMRRKGR
-366 GHDLLPI
+366 DLPPI

-381 YISLVKDVRDAFEG
+381 YITLVKDVRDAFEG
-395 NDLVKIDCEGLNP
+395 NDLAKIDCEGLNP

-439 KEWKSRYSKPLSL
+439 KEWKSRYSKPLTL
-452 IPKVPKNNPAVS
+452 IPKVPKNYP
-464 SDMSSSD
+464 MSSNVTSSADVDED
-471 TDEAISD
+471 TDAD
-478 TDEATDTN
+478 KVT
-486 TQVAIRE
+486 VRE
-493 VLGPKMFK
+493 VLRPKIFK
-501 LWKSAVESSLALLL
+501 LWESAVDSSLALLL
-515 DDTEVND
+515 DDAEANH
-522 LTPDSLLSRVEEFN
+522 LTPDSLLTRVEEFN
-536 VTSQAVEHSFPALL
+536 ITSQAVEHSFPALL
-550 VASDDRNSEV
+550 VANCEV
-560 LSAEIMEDESETGS
+560 NAESPSAEYINDESETSIAGS
-574 AGYQDHHLNQS
+574 QEDQLEQPS
-585 PDPTGDE
+585 DLSSDE
-592 LFEFDMI
+592 HFELDML
-599 ERLELSAPLGSLPID
+599 ERLESSVPLGSLPID
-614 TMIEELKN
+614 TMIEQLNSE
-622 D
+622 

>member
-1 MPPPPR
+1 MPPPP
-7 PPPQRP
+7 PSPPQRP
-13 ASTRAGRVNLFS
+13 SPSRAGRANLFS
-25 SQPPPL
+25 SPPPPL
-31 PNQRNP
+31 PNLYDPQHRHRSLPAP
-37 PHRRLPLPPLPPRR
+37 PPIPSSRRLPSNRR
-51 RRPKNHDERPPSQE
+51 RRRHDQPPSPSTGNG
-65 QERAAAGPG
+65 AAGTTN
-74 AHSPA
+74 PA
-79 FRAAH
+79 FRAPH

-92 VPPVAASGEG
+92 VSPVAAAGEG
-102 EALLAADPTD
+102 EALLAADASD
-112 AAAGRA
+112 AADGRS
-118 VVVGPSGLSFRL
+118 VVVGPSGVSFRL

-137 QFSYSEAP
+137 KFSYSESP
-145 RAPPLAIREP
+145 RAPPVAIREP

-189 HTPLGQEPPKTVS
+189 HTPLGEEAPKTVS

-212 RRQLDLARV
+212 RRKLDLARV

-235 PLTRAEVRAL
+235 PLTAAEVREL

-296 CHHLEEKSGGKVIHR
+296 CYHLEEKSGGKVIHR

-360 EEMRRR
+360 DEMRRR
-366 GHDLLPI
+366 GKDLLPI

-381 YISLVKDVRDAFEG
+381 YIYLVKDVRDAFEG
-395 NDLVKIDCEGLNP
+395 SDLVKIDCEGLNP

-422 PCVLLSFDNEQI
+422 PCILLSFDNEQI
-434 LMYRG
+434 LMFRG
-439 KEWKSRYSKPLSL
+439 KEWKSRYPKPLTL
-452 IPKVPKNNPAVS
+452 IPKIRKNNLPMS
-464 SDMSSSD
+464 SDESSS
-471 TDEAISD
+471 
-478 TDEATDTN
+478 DEATDDDDRLA
-486 TQVAIRE
+486 VRE
-493 VLGPKMFK
+493 VLRPKMFK
-501 LWKSAVESSLALLL
+501 LWTNAIESSVALLL
-515 DDTEVND
+515 HDAEVD
-522 LTPDSLLSRVEEFN
+522 ALTPDSLLTRVENFS

-550 VASDDRNSEV
+550 VANDEANPDV
-560 LSAEIMEDESETGS
+560 LNAEYTEDEPETGTLEPQ
-574 AGYQDHHLNQS
+574 QDEFTESSDVTEDDH
-585 PDPTGDE
+585 
-592 LFEFDMI
+592 FEDDMLK
-599 ERLELSAPLGSLPID
+599 RLESSVPLGALPID
-614 TMIEELKN
+614 TVVKQLN
-622 D
+622 DE

>member
-1 MPPPPR
+1 MPP

-13 ASTRAGRVNLFS
+13 APSRAGRANLFS
-25 SQPPPL
+25 APPPPL
-31 PNQRNP
+31 SNRRYPQ
-37 PHRRLPLPPLPPRR
+37 HRSLPLPPLPPRR
-51 RRPKNHDERPPSQE
+51 RHPKNHADQNSEEHEPTDGGP
-65 QERAAAGPG
+65 RATTATN
-74 AHSPA
+74 SPA

-92 VPPVAASGEG
+92 VPRVAAAGEG
-102 EALLAADPTD
+102 EALLAADPAD
-112 AAAGRA
+112 AASGRA

-189 HTPLGQEPPKTVS
+189 HTPLGQEPPQTVS
-202 AHGIMMEVRG
+202 PHGIMMEVRD
-212 RRQLDLARV
+212 RRQRDLAKV
-221 SPGDGRS
+221 SPGDGRT

-235 PLTRAEVRAL
+235 PLTPAEVRAL

-264 HNMLEMIHCHWRRQ
+264 HNMLEMVHCHWRRQ

-285 RGVPTVDMKNL
+285 RGVPTVDMNNL
-296 CHHLEEKSGGKVIHR
+296 CYHLEEKSGGKVIHR

-321 RNYNPRTR
+321 RHYDPRTR

-339 ATPVYP
+339 ASPVYP
-345 KLIQEAPEGLTKEEA
+345 KLIKEAPEGLTKEEA
-360 EEMRRR
+360 DEMRRKGR
-366 GHDLLPI
+366 DLPPI

-381 YISLVKDVRDAFEG
+381 YITLVKDVRDAFEG
-395 NDLVKIDCEGLNP
+395 NDLAKIDCEGLNP

-439 KEWKSRYSKPLSL
+439 KEWKSRYSKPLTL
-452 IPKVPKNNPAVS
+452 IPKVPKNYPTSSNVTS
-464 SDMSSSD
+464 SDVDED
-471 TDEAISD
+471 TDAD
-478 TDEATDTN
+478 KVT
-486 TQVAIRE
+486 VRE
-493 VLGPKMFK
+493 VLRPKIFK
-501 LWKSAVESSLALLL
+501 LWESAVDSSLALLL
-515 DDTEVND
+515 DDAEANH
-522 LTPDSLLSRVEEFN
+522 LTPDSLLTRVEEFSI
-536 VTSQAVEHSFPALL
+536 TSQAVEHSFPALL
-550 VASDDRNSEV
+550 VANCEV
-560 LSAEIMEDESETGS
+560 NAESPSAEYINDESETSIAGS
-574 AGYQDHHLNQS
+574 QEGQLEQPSDLS
-585 PDPTGDE
+585 SDE
-592 LFEFDMI
+592 HFELDML
-599 ERLELSAPLGSLPID
+599 ERLESSVPLGSLPID
-614 TMIEELKN
+614 TMIEQLNSE
-622 D
+622 